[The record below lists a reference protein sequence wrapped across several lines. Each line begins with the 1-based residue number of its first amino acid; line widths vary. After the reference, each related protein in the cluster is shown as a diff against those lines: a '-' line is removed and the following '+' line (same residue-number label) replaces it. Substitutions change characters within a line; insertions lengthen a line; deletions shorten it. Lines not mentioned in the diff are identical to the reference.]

1 MRTHSVFQNRSDDV
15 VLAAT
20 SPLACWLKVFKASR
34 HSSWYPV
41 LTFTDSIQI
50 VIQNDSHDDVAT
62 NDGGLIS
69 SSSSYVFQAYRRL
82 VPGNNIMAK
91 IIQLWVYPRQRR
103 SSRRGSLPRF
113 ASDWFENDC

>member
-1 MRTHSVFQNRSDDV
+1 MRTHSVFQNRSDDA

-20 SPLACWLKVFKASR
+20 SPLACWLKVFKDSR

-69 SSSSYVFQAYRRL
+69 SSSSYVVQAYRRL
-82 VPGNNIMAK
+82 RSREQHHGKDHSALGFPSTTAK
-91 IIQLWVYPRQRR
+91 LPPRIA
-103 SSRRGSLPRF
+103 SSFCIRLVR
-113 ASDWFENDC
+113 E